1 LTFDLA
7 KHLYAWAAMQHIV
20 IHISISLAVSPFLQD
35 MLHLHLFQGVHHEE
49 ANNVEQDGMINC
61 PL

>member
-1 LTFDLA
+1 MGA
-7 KHLYAWAAMQHIV
+7 IQNIMV
-20 IHISISLAVSPFLQD
+20 HISISLAVSPFLQD

-49 ANNVEQDGMINC
+49 ANNVEHDGMINC